1 MNKNSKFNPPPGWP
15 KPPSGWQPPAGWSP
29 DPSWPKMPEGWQLW
43 IDQAD
48 TTPQEACVTPDD
60 NPPRGND
67 VASLQAEISSLRAQL
82 LQGKIADELV
92 TLSDEAVLQSV
103 GIYQYHHPLENA
115 AEYKIRLKGLG
126 SQLFELIKTSQAI
139 EVSSSFTF
147 ENSLARGAKL
157 SGDLAKLMLRAYN
170 SEADNCIRSLRA
182 GNALTAKK
190 RLEASRKAIV
200 KLGAIMEMRVSDTYH
215 ELRFEEIELTADW
228 LMKKHEEREKQ
239 KEERARI
246 REEKRV
252 EKEFAEER
260 ERLSKEKLH
269 LENAIAALADRG
281 EDDPELAERL
291 DRLNKAIE
299 QNDYRLANIR
309 SGYVYVI
316 SNRGAFG
323 ENIVKIGLTRRL
335 DPQVRITELGGAS
348 VPFRFDVHALF
359 FSEDAVTLENEL
371 HRHFQNRSVNVVNK
385 RKEFFFAT
393 PSEVRDVLMEK
404 VGNLLEFSETIEA
417 LEYFQSS
424 KYWPTGIHE

>member
-1 MNKNSKFNPPPGWP
+1 
-15 KPPSGWQPPAGWSP
+15 
-29 DPSWPKMPEGWQLW
+29 
-43 IDQAD
+43 
-48 TTPQEACVTPDD
+48 
-60 NPPRGND
+60 
-67 VASLQAEISSLRAQL
+67 
-82 LQGKIADELV
+82 
-92 TLSDEAVLQSV
+92 
-103 GIYQYHHPLENA
+103 
-115 AEYKIRLKGLG
+115 
-126 SQLFELIKTSQAI
+126 
-139 EVSSSFTF
+139 
-147 ENSLARGAKL
+147 
-157 SGDLAKLMLRAYN
+157 MLRAYN

-182 GNALTAKK
+182 GNVLTAKK

-239 KEERARI
+239 KEERASI

-371 HRHFQNRSVNVVNK
+371 HRHFQNRSVNVVNQ

-404 VGNLLEFSETIEA
+404 VGNLLEFSETVEA

-424 KYWPTGIHE
+424 KYWPTGIHG

>member
-1 MNKNSKFNPPPGWP
+1 M
-15 KPPSGWQPPAGWSP
+15 
-29 DPSWPKMPEGWQLW
+29 
-43 IDQAD
+43 
-48 TTPQEACVTPDD
+48 
-60 NPPRGND
+60 
-67 VASLQAEISSLRAQL
+67 
-82 LQGKIADELV
+82 
-92 TLSDEAVLQSV
+92 QSV

-126 SQLFELIKTSQAI
+126 SQLVELIKTSQAI

-182 GNALTAKK
+182 GNVLTAKK

-239 KEERARI
+239 KEERASI

-371 HRHFQNRSVNVVNK
+371 HRHFQNRSVNVVNQ

-404 VGNLLEFSETIEA
+404 VGNLLEFSETVEA

-424 KYWPTGIHE
+424 KYWPTGIHG

>member
-1 MNKNSKFNPPPGWP
+1 
-15 KPPSGWQPPAGWSP
+15 
-29 DPSWPKMPEGWQLW
+29 MPEGWELW

-48 TTPQEACVTPDD
+48 TSPQKQSADSA
-60 NPPRGND
+60 ND
-67 VASLQAEISSLRAQL
+67 SEISSSDELAVLQAEITSLRAQL
-82 LQGKIADELV
+82 LERQANTDLV
-92 TLSDEAVLQSV
+92 PLSDEAILQDV
-103 GIYQYHHPLENA
+103 GIYRYHHPLENA
-115 AEYKIRLKGLG
+115 AEYQVKLKDIGARLV
-126 SQLFELIKTSQAI
+126 ELIKTSQAI
-139 EVSSSFTF
+139 EVASNFTF

-157 SGDLAKLMLRAYN
+157 SADLAKLMLRAYN

-182 GNALTAKK
+182 GNVHTAKK
-190 RLEASRKAIV
+190 RLEASRKAIIG
-200 KLGAIMEMRVSDTYH
+200 LGAIMEMRVSDTYH
-215 ELRFEEIELTADW
+215 DLRLEEIELTADW
-228 LMKKHEEREKQ
+228 LMKKHEEREQQ

-246 REEKRV
+246 REERRV

-269 LENAIAALADRG
+269 LENAIAV
-281 EDDPELAERL
+281 LAERGESDPKL
-291 DRLNKAIE
+291 AEKLARLNDAIE

-323 ENIVKIGLTRRL
+323 ENVVKIGLTRRL

-371 HRHFQNRSVNVVNK
+371 HRHFQDKAVNAVNQ
-385 RKEFFFAT
+385 RKEFFFAR
-393 PSEVRDVLMEK
+393 PCEVRDVLMEK
-404 VGNLLEFSETIEA
+404 VGNLLEFSESAEA

-424 KYWPTGIHE
+424 KYWPINSQR